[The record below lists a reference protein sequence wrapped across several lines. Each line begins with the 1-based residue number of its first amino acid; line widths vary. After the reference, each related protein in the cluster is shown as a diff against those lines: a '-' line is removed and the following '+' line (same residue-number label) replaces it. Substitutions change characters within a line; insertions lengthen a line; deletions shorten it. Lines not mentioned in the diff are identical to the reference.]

1 MLFSQLIVLFC
12 RFFQELLLEISEI
25 QKLFPSSWNATEL
38 MTEGANNALAH
49 FLSSPVHLG
58 AFFTASQEQKW
69 RVTIEWYRLLADRV
83 DLLMRKYDF
92 HVCHSDSRKETEE
105 LLSSTLTIIGNGSK
119 FMIYHKKRLAKRLL
133 DSDSIWCS
141 DREHFEKF
149 ALDHLTHARRLWHGV
164 TQSVIQETKSLITDV
179 DELLMDTDLDTDL
192 SPAFF
197 YAKCRPKELWQRC
210 DVW

>member
-49 FLSSPVHLG
+49 FMSSPVHLG

-69 RVTIEWYRLLADRV
+69 RVTIEWNRLLADRV
-83 DLLMRKYDF
+83 DLLIRTIRDPF
-92 HVCHSDSRKETEE
+92 HSGWREETEE
-105 LLSSTLTIIGNGSK
+105 LLSSTLKIIGNGSK

-141 DREHFEKF
+141 DREHFETV

-164 TQSVIQETKSLITDV
+164 TQSVIQESKSLITDV
-179 DELLMDTDLDTDL
+179 YEMMDTAL
-192 SPAFF
+192 SPVVFH
-197 YAKCRPKELWQRC
+197 AKCRPKELWRGC